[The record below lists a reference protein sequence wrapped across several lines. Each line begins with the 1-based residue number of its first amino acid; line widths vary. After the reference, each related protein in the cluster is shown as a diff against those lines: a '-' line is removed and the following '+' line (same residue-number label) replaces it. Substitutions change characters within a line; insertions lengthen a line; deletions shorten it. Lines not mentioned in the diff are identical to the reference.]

1 MAKMDSLLAEFELL
15 ERNGTEKIGD
25 NLDNNLQIEF
35 NELKNKYILL
45 EEKHKNFEDKINIK
59 VTSLEEKFGELT
71 EKLEKV
77 NKVCFVNFGNK
88 WKQIEFKFSHF
99 CCENK
104 CINTDKPIG
113 VCINGNGFVNLINWE
128 KIKYIKGNK
137 VNKPGLVYAENSF
150 KIPKEYCVNYSLFY
164 FEIKCKIEG
173 EENLMHIGLLNCEN
187 DCVRYFA
194 EEPKIINDL
203 NEKFKL
209 STFSWNDGDI
219 FGIGVVYPPTT
230 RMNELPFVFFTQN
243 GKQIGKAVLLK
254 ENYDY
259 LIPYVVLKNCSVEAN
274 FGDNLETKPFC
285 YEISKNFV
293 FKEFY

>member
-1 MAKMDSLLAEFELL
+1 M
-15 ERNGTEKIGD
+15 
-25 NLDNNLQIEF
+25 
-35 NELKNKYILL
+35 
-45 EEKHKNFEDKINIK
+45 
-59 VTSLEEKFGELT
+59 
-71 EKLEKV
+71 
-77 NKVCFVNFGNK
+77 
-88 WKQIEFKFSHF
+88 
-99 CCENK
+99 
-104 CINTDKPIG
+104 
-113 VCINGNGFVNLINWE
+113 
-128 KIKYIKGNK
+128 YIKGNK
-137 VNKPGLVYAENSF
+137 VNKPALVYAENSF

-173 EENLMHIGLLNCEN
+173 EDNLMHIGILNCEN
-187 DCVRYFA
+187 GCVRYFA

-219 FGIGVVYPPTT
+219 FGIGVVYPPTNKI
-230 RMNELPFVFFTQN
+230 NELPFVFFTQN

-254 ENYDY
+254 NNYDY